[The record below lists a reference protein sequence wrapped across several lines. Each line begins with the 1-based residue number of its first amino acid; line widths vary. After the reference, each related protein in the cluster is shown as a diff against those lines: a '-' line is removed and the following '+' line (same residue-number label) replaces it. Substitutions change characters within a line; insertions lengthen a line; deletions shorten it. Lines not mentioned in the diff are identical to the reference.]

1 MDERLLAIAIPVFF
15 ALLAAEVVF
24 SWRRRRRLYRLHDTI
39 SNLGCGVGMVA
50 TSLWF
55 NLVVALAYGW
65 VFERFALLRLPAGSA
80 WTWLGGLLLIDLCHY
95 WFHRASHRINFFWAA
110 HAVHHQS
117 DEYNLSAALRQSWLE
132 PLWSLPFYLP
142 LALLGLPLPVFLA
155 MHAIHTIY
163 QFWIHTR
170 VIDRLGPLEL
180 FLNTPS
186 HHRVHHAIE
195 PEYIDR
201 NYAGILI
208 LWDRLFGTFEPERR
222 TPHYGTVTP
231 FKSWNPLR
239 ANAHE
244 WARIFTYAAAS
255 RRVTARLGSLFAPP
269 EWRPE
274 RLGGTVTIPEV
285 DAGRKVPWDT
295 SLGLRRDLYVL
306 LQFLVVT
313 AGATALLLLAPS
325 LAWWRVGLGIG
336 WVIGTL
342 GVIGGLMDRAAWSR
356 RAEEGRV
363 LATIPIATALAGIPG
378 GVLATLL
385 AALSRKWLGK
395 ER

>member
-15 ALLAAEVVF
+15 GLLAAEVAF

-65 VFERFALLRLPAGSA
+65 VSERFALLRLPVGSA

-208 LWDRLFGTFEPERR
+208 LWDRLFGTFEPETEPSDYGVT
-222 TPHYGTVTP
+222 TPLTTH
-231 FKSWNPLR
+231 NPLR
-239 ANAHE
+239 IAVAE
-244 WARIFTYAAAS
+244 LQALGRDLRGARSLRGA
-255 RRVTARLGSLFAPP
+255 LGYLFARPG
-269 EWRPE
+269 WRE
-274 RLGGTVTIPEV
+274 
-285 DAGRKVPWDT
+285 DGRHRT
-295 SLGLRRDLYVL
+295 S
-306 LQFLVVT
+306 VVVRAEALAAEA
-313 AGATALLLLAPS
+313 AGAS
-325 LAWWRVGLGIG
+325 
-336 WVIGTL
+336 
-342 GVIGGLMDRAAWSR
+342 GGQRMDGPLTGGAR
-356 RAEEGRV
+356 GG
-363 LATIPIATALAGIPG
+363 AGP
-378 GVLATLL
+378 
-385 AALSRKWLGK
+385 
-395 ER
+395 